1 MLDAVLDALL
11 DTAKLLPILFLTYLL
26 MEHLEHHS
34 AGKLNGALRSSRRAG
49 PALGAVLGLIPQCG
63 LSGAAASLY
72 AGGAVTM
79 GTLVAVF
86 LATSDEMLPIMISA
100 QVPVGKLLLILGLTY
115 LFLSPKEANH
125 YLGYRCYYG
134 MGSVQAWRF
143 TQKLGGL
150 VLGGLGLVL
159 TVVMLFLSM
168 SLRGMAVEAMVWRAA
183 KCLIWE
189 AALAI
194 LANLAVTGAAFVT
207 FDAKGNYRSK
217 RR

>member
-1 MLDAVLDALL
+1 MNTENTPSLSLDSIKELMDGFDPAALL
-11 DTAKLLPILFLTYLL
+11 PDLTTVF
-26 MEHLEHHS
+26 
-34 AGKLNGALRSSRRAG
+34 GKIELVCRIAVMIG
-49 PALGAVLGLIPQCG
+49 PV
-63 LSGAAASLY
+63 
-72 AGGAVTM
+72 
-79 GTLVAVF
+79 
-86 LATSDEMLPIMISA
+86 
-100 QVPVGKLLLILGLTY
+100 LLLLLGLTY
-115 LFLSPKEANH
+115 LFLSPREANH

-183 KCLIWE
+183 KCLTWE